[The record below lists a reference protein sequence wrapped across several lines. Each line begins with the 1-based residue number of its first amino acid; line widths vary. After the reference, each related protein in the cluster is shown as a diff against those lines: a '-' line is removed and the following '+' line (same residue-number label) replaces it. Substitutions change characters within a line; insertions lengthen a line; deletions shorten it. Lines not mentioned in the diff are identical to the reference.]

1 MGVANEV
8 TGKVNGYYNKVE
20 DFFYL
25 NQENKRLH
33 RQNDSLLNLLP
44 VNIAR
49 HDTSVQTFQDVQ
61 PQDSTGFYRRYF
73 LYPATV
79 TYSTTGSQKNYIQL
93 NRGANQ
99 GVKDGWG
106 VINSDGSVV
115 GTVVNVSPNFCQVM
129 SLLHVK
135 SRLDAS
141 LKKTGDFGTIEW
153 DGRNPNYLTM
163 VRVPKAIKI
172 AKGDSVITSG
182 NNDITFPK
190 GFLVGT
196 VSEMDVDNA
205 QGMYVLKIKPAA
217 NFFSLQQVHI
227 INNVDRVEQ
236 LQLLEDT
243 RKKVDAVNKK

>member
-1 MGVANEV
+1 MANEV
-8 TGKVNGYYNKVE
+8 TGKINTQYNKVE
-20 DFFYL
+20 DFFHL
-25 NQENKRLH
+25 QQENRRLH
-33 RQNDSLLNLLP
+33 RENDSLLNMLP
-44 VNIAR
+44 VNFVR
-49 HDTSVQTFQDVQ
+49 HDTGVQSYQDTN

-79 TYSTTGSQKNYIQL
+79 TYTTVSSQKNYIQI
-93 NRGANQ
+93 NRGSNQ

-115 GTVVNVSPNFCQVM
+115 GTIVNVSPNFSQVM
-129 SLLHVK
+129 SLLHVQ

-141 LKKTGDFGTIEW
+141 LKKSGELGTIEC
-153 DGRNPNYLTM
+153 DGKNPNFLTM
-163 VRVPKAIKI
+163 VRVPKAIQV

-196 VSEMDVDNA
+196 VSEIGVDNA

-217 NFFSLQQVHI
+217 NFFNLQQVHI
-227 INNVDRVEQ
+227 INNVDRAEQ
-236 LQLLEDT
+236 MQLIKDT
-243 RKKVDAVNKK
+243 KLKVDAGNNK

>member
-1 MGVANEV
+1 
-8 TGKVNGYYNKVE
+8 
-20 DFFYL
+20 
-25 NQENKRLH
+25 
-33 RQNDSLLNLLP
+33 
-44 VNIAR
+44 
-49 HDTSVQTFQDVQ
+49 
-61 PQDSTGFYRRYF
+61 
-73 LYPATV
+73 
-79 TYSTTGSQKNYIQL
+79 
-93 NRGANQ
+93 
-99 GVKDGWG
+99 
-106 VINSDGSVV
+106 
-115 GTVVNVSPNFCQVM
+115 M

-196 VSEMDVDNA
+196 VSEMEVDNA